1 MEKYILFV
9 CTGNTCRSPMAEALF
24 NKYSEEKKLSITA
37 RSCGLAASDGGEVS
51 YGAVEAME
59 AYGIDISDHRAVK
72 ITDELVRNAYM
83 VICMTKY
90 QAECL
95 MGLYDDEPDIKAK
108 ITAVDP
114 EIPDPYGGDS
124 SDYRRTAGMLDELLS
139 KLAEL

>member
-1 MEKYILFV
+1 MEKYVLFV

-24 NKYSEEKKLSITA
+24 NKYSKEKKLSITA
-37 RSCGLAASDGGEVS
+37 RSCGLAASEDGEVS

-59 AYGIDISDHRAVK
+59 AYGIDISHHRAVK

-90 QAECL
+90 QAEYL
-95 MGLYDDEPDIKAK
+95 MGVYNDEPDIKAK
-108 ITAVDP
+108 ITAADP

-124 SDYRRTAGMLDELLS
+124 ADYRRAAGMLDELLS